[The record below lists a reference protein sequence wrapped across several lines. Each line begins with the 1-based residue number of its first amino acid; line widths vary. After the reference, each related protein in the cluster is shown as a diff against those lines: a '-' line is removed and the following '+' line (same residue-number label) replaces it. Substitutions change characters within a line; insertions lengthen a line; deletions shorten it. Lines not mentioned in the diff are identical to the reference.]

1 MKPQIVLASSSVY
14 RRELLARLQLDFEA
28 VSPDIDETRLAGE
41 AASAYVRRLAESKAR
56 RLVQRFPKAVLIG
69 SDQCAVLDD
78 EILGKPG
85 SHEAA
90 MAQLRRAQGRTV
102 VFHTGLC
109 VLREATGF
117 VDVDDILFEV
127 DFRHLR
133 DAQLEHYLL
142 TEKPYDCA
150 GSFRSEGYGI
160 SLFGRLRGD
169 DPTALIGLPLIRLVG
184 MLEAAGVE
192 VV

>member
-1 MKPQIVLASSSVY
+1 
-14 RRELLARLQLDFEA
+14 
-28 VSPDIDETRLAGE
+28 
-41 AASAYVRRLAESKAR
+41 
-56 RLVQRFPKAVLIG
+56 
-69 SDQCAVLDD
+69 
-78 EILGKPG
+78 
-85 SHEAA
+85 